1 LVAMVIALALSL
13 PWVLSQLLNYS
24 ERLISNIPNTL

>member
-1 LVAMVIALALSL
+1 MVIALALSL